1 MTTINI
7 KDENHMPEK
16 TANNSDF
23 LHCNHGPAMVT
34 LGKEQAGRIPDFG
47 CDWEWETVSL
57 AGREANNIAHREE
70 AAHYWQRA
78 YEISQGF
85 DAHDPRRAA
94 SLNNLALVEFANDNI
109 VKAEKLLR
117 LASKF
122 WATASLWIAAMQTSH
137 QARSSLFHQRMEQ
150 RHATA
155 FEVVK
160 RAAHL
165 DELQGAVC
173 LTEFNL
179 SVALLLLDKDDE
191 ADRLLENA
199 ADKRKKTCGGR
210 NPELGMILTVL
221 ASRLEMGA
229 KHQAAQECS
238 LEAQGIFK
246 DPARTNTQ
254 LWLHERPK
262 DMNETRRVL
271 AAIHLTCPLH
281 EREFL

>member
-1 MTTINI
+1 MTIIYI
-7 KDENHMPEK
+7 KDENQMPEK
-16 TANNSDF
+16 NANNSDF
-23 LHCNHGPAMVT
+23 PHCNQGPAMIT
-34 LGKEQAGRIPDFG
+34 LDTEQAGRIPDFG
-47 CDWEWETVSL
+47 CDWEWETFSL

-94 SLNNLALVEFANDNI
+94 SLNNFALAEFVNDNI
-109 VKAEKLLR
+109 VKAEKLLQ
-117 LASKF
+117 LASKV
-122 WATASLWIAAMQTSH
+122 WATAPRWISVMQTSH

-150 RHATA
+150 RHAA
-155 FEVVK
+155 EFEAVK

-165 DELQGAVC
+165 EELQGAIC

-199 ADKRKKTCGGR
+199 AEKRKKTCGGR

-221 ASRLEMGA
+221 ASRFEMRT
-229 KHQAAQECS
+229 KYEAAQDCS

-262 DMNETRRVL
+262 DMNDTRRVL